1 MSEMHLS
8 TEALTD
14 CDDGIEKQRSS
25 PSRVPGISRGISVT
39 ICGRFLVLVLVLV
52 LILILILIILYF
64 EILGK
69 E

>member
-39 ICGRFLVLVLVLV
+39 ICGRFLVLVLVL
-52 LILILILIILYF
+52 ILILIIVYF
-64 EILGK
+64 EIFGK